1 MCQTTIFDKIY
12 LVPNKTDAHLEN
24 DIVRETDKREVC
36 GDREGESRSESE
48 RETVRFLRER
58 TELGDKFCEGLN
70 IRV

>member
-1 MCQTTIFDKIY
+1 MLKATGTKATEAI
-12 LVPNKTDAHLEN
+12 LEN

-48 RETVRFLRER
+48 RETVRFLRET
-58 TELGDKFCEGLN
+58 TELGNKFCEGLN